1 MRSTAA
7 LFYIER
13 ILMCEVHITFMGNDS
28 ACDRESIQVSDMLT
42 CVVRQCYIF
51 FEMCYKYENKYVSLT
66 VLGKRRNHFLYVRL
80 SVCLSVCLPV
90 CLSVSFSLFLSL
102 SLSLSLPLSVYMSVC
117 FSVSLPFSP
126 SPSLAISIYE
136 AQKQR

>member
-51 FEMCYKYENKYVSLT
+51 CEMCYKYENKYVSLT

-80 SVCLSVCLPV
+80 SVCLSVCLSA
-90 CLSVSFSLFLSL
+90 CLSVCLILSF